1 VGRRASAGA
10 LTMSAPENQVVIVG
24 AGPAGLAAAL
34 CLSDLAVR
42 SVVLDRGQVGE
53 SWRFRYDGL
62 RLNTGRQFSH
72 LPKRKYPKGTPLFPS
87 RDEVVAHL
95 EEHSTQRGIE
105 LRVDTP
111 VERIVRRKPSGW
123 GVVTTDGIVDA
134 AHVVVAT
141 GFAHTPHLPNW
152 PGIAS
157 FGGRVLHSASYRNP
171 TPFTG
176 RRVIIVGAGS
186 SGMEIAYDLVT
197 GGAAKVWLSVRT
209 PPNVMPRMGP
219 VGWSNDVVSKPLFH
233 LPPRLADAV
242 ARRARLAIFG
252 DLTEFG
258 LPIPEEGPFSRAHRL
273 HVAPTLLDREV
284 VDAVR
289 DRSIEVVGTLTGFD
303 GGSAVLVDGTRLDA
317 DVVIAATGYRCGL
330 EPLVGHLGVLTDT
343 GVPKA
348 GGEVAAAAGLWFLG
362 ISSRPSLIGY
372 VSKQAER
379 LAGRI
384 AREIA
389 DASRPKKKELF

>member
-1 VGRRASAGA
+1 
-10 LTMSAPENQVVIVG
+10 MSAPENQVVIVG
-24 AGPAGLAAAL
+24 AGSAGLAAAL

-53 SWRFRYDGL
+53 SWRTRHDRL

-87 RDEVVAHL
+87 RDDVLAHL
-95 EEHSTQRGIE
+95 EEHSSQRGIE

-141 GFAHTPHLPNW
+141 GYAHTPYLPNW

-157 FGGRVLHSASYRNP
+157 FAGRVLHSASYRNP

-176 RRVIIVGAGS
+176 RRVVVVGAGS
-186 SGMEIAYDLVT
+186 SGMEIAYDLIT

-219 VGWSNDVVSKPLFH
+219 AGWSNDVVSRPLFH

-242 ARRARLAIFG
+242 SRRARLATFG

-273 HVAPTLLDREV
+273 HVAPTLVDPEV
-284 VDAVR
+284 VAAVR
-289 DRSIEVVGTLTGFD
+289 DRSIEVVAALAEFD
-303 GGSAVLVDGTRLDA
+303 GRSAVLVDGARLDA
-317 DVVIAATGYRCGL
+317 DVVIAATGYRRRL

-343 GVPKA
+343 GVPTA
-348 GGEVAAAAGLWFLG
+348 GGEVSAAPGLWFLG
-362 ISSRPSLIGY
+362 IISRPSLIGY

-389 DASRPKKKELF
+389 DAGRPKKKELF